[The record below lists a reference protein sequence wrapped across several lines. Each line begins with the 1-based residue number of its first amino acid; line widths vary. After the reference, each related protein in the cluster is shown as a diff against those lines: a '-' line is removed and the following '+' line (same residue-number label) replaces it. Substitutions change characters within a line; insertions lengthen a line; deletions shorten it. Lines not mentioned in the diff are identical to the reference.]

1 MENKITKLLNEKVGH
16 LGRMISY
23 SKSTYSIKN
32 PDNFV
37 VFNANICTATERVW
51 WGDLDLTLS
60 KESLISAAV
69 EANEDIYVFYE
80 LDVSLEDTF
89 NVNDAVVIFHG
100 DGTYEVNRKY
110 KGYRKL

>member
-1 MENKITKLLNEKVGH
+1 MENKITKLLNEKVGY

-23 SKSTYSIKN
+23 SKTMYSIKK

-37 VFNANICTATERVW
+37 VFNANICTATEWVW

-60 KESLISAAV
+60 KENLISTAV

-80 LDVSLEDTF
+80 LDVSHEDEF
-89 NVNDAVVIFHG
+89 NINDAVVIFRK
-100 DGTYEVNRKY
+100 DGTYEVSHNY